1 MDIHGISARYPPN
14 IHRISSGLWP
24 MSVEIRFEANERRD
38 PVDIWRISTV
48 GIYEYPA
55 QGFGSGSSRI
65 WCFCLDP
72 NSVFKFL
79 WIRMRLQP
87 RIPEHKKSAERAL
100 KAIPLKKTLKLWLRN
115 VKKWKRQQFL
125 DKNHHK
131 IDGKFSRQRCLDPDA
146 DPDLVLKNHGSGSG
160 LSWEVGSSLS

>member
-79 WIRMRLQP
+79 WIRIR
-87 RIPEHKKSAERAL
+87 SL
-100 KAIPLKKTLKLWLRN
+100 KFMA
-115 VKKWKRQQFL
+115 
-125 DKNHHK
+125 
-131 IDGKFSRQRCLDPDA
+131 LDPDA
-146 DPDLVLKNHGSGSG
+146 RG
-160 LSWEVGSSLS
+160 WIRIWSLSDRIRNPSCDVIFLVEFFQITAKYTYTYKNALLPLFWS